1 MIKLELNTT
10 IILIKN
16 NKNKCY
22 ITLTNGPEAA
32 SRMSINVNYQ
42 NGNCARAN
50 AGN

>member
-22 ITLTNGPEAA
+22 IVHNITLTNGPEAA
-32 SRMSINVNYQ
+32 SRIPECRLM
-42 NGNCARAN
+42 
-50 AGN
+50 